1 MDFDGVLTDNLVYV
15 DENGIEKV
23 ATSRGDS
30 MGIRLVRE
38 STPIEFMV
46 ISTEVNP
53 VVTARCDKLKLE
65 VFQGIKDKPGV
76 LRNIMQQKGIP
87 AEEIVFI
94 GNDVNDLGCLELAG
108 YAVVPADAEPK
119 VIRSADLVLN
129 RKGGRGAVREFC
141 DMLLERFGK

>member
-1 MDFDGVLTDNLVYV
+1 
-15 DENGIEKV
+15 
-23 ATSRGDS
+23 
-30 MGIRLVRE
+30 
-38 STPIEFMV
+38 
-46 ISTEVNP
+46 
-53 VVTARCDKLKLE
+53 
-65 VFQGIKDKPGV
+65 V